1 MQHRVIR
8 RVILAHQPL
17 LVQRY
22 ETASVQRLRRL
33 QFAADKL
40 IEHRTCIKVAGAY
53 TVLPQTGGTVGSS
66 TTLSVGSAVVD
77 AATRLKADLG
87 ELAGEAELEPARY
100 ATVLRQYH
108 LDHLSADGAWAPEEG
123 VAMHTFG
130 AVFAEVRVDADLC
143 VPHVSRVV
151 AVYSAGRI
159 VNPKTAR
166 SQMTGGLIWG
176 IGQALLEASE
186 VDLQLGRFVSKNL
199 AGYLVPVNADVPELD
214 VSFIEDEVDPHA
226 GRIGG
231 KGVGELAA
239 VGIGAAIANA
249 VFHATGIRVR
259 ELPIRPEM
267 LLA

>member
-1 MQHRVIR
+1 LFVHDPGWLFDKAEPFVEMQHRVIR

-108 LDHLSADGAWAPEEG
+108 LDHLSADGAWATEEG

-143 VPHVSRVV
+143 VPHVLRVV

-159 VNPKTAR
+159 VNPKILTRAAR
-166 SQMTGGLIWG
+166 H
-176 IGQALLEASE
+176 
-186 VDLQLGRFVSKNL
+186 GR
-199 AGYLVPVNADVPELD
+199 
-214 VSFIEDEVDPHA
+214 A
-226 GRIGG
+226 GRSDGDTSG
-231 KGVGELAA
+231 QGEAHQRW
-239 VGIGAAIANA
+239 GDQHGPKN
-249 VFHATGIRVR
+249 FTHRYTSR
-259 ELPIRPEM
+259 M
-267 LLA
+267 